1 MNKSSF
7 LRKASSLG
15 AAALVG
21 FGLTLSSAPVV
32 SANPAPQLPVPSVS
46 QLAGMLPNSS
56 TPPAGAQQ
64 IVTFGDSFTAT
75 GGTVPGQAPQTEKGY
90 QFKPTCAK
98 DVRNW
103 PHSAAAAAGKSL
115 ADWSCNGTGGMIP
128 IFEVQAYVE
137 QAIAAGNIGPGTEK
151 VVFMYGGMD
160 AVQWVDVAAG
170 LQAAGNIPES
180 EFTRMY
186 GAIKNRIAQAA
197 PGAQVVVA
205 AYPEFVTNDK
215 LCLVN
220 PDPHNPIPLPAP
232 GGDQIQNGL
241 RNSLKHAAQVNGL
254 QFIDTLELTRGHGT
268 CNPDPNQRYVAGTF
282 DPGAPSTMPAHPTV
296 VGGIEIG
303 KIIAKE
309 LYR

>member
-64 IVTFGDSFTAT
+64 IVTFGDSFTAA
-75 GGTVPGQAPQTEKGY
+75 GGTALGEAPQLENGY

-98 DVRNW
+98 DKRNW

-128 IFEVQAYVE
+128 LFEVQAYVE

-151 VVFMYGGMD
+151 VVFMYGGLD
-160 AVQWVDVAAG
+160 PIQWVDAAAG

-186 GAIKNRIAQAA
+186 GAIKNRVAQAA

-205 AYPEFVTNDK
+205 SYPELVTDDK
-215 LCLVN
+215 LCAVN
-220 PDPHNPIPLPAP
+220 GLNQTIPVPAP
-232 GGDQIQNGL
+232 GGNRIENGL
-241 RNSLKHAAQVNGL
+241 RDSIKHAAQVNGL
-254 QFIDTLELTRGHGT
+254 QFIDVLELTRGHGT
-268 CNPDPNQRYVAGTF
+268 CNPDPAQRFVTGMVDT
-282 DPGAPSTMPAHPTV
+282 DAPHTMPMHPTV